1 MSVISGVD
9 NRKQTEEL
17 TMAHFIIM
25 DVMIEEFHGNFA
37 FLKSYLC
44 FMFLNVYEKIHQKWT
59 ASHVGYVCYVNNVA
73 SACEDFH
80 PQALKGY

>member
-37 FLKSYLC
+37 SLNSYLC
-44 FMFLNVYEKIHQKWT
+44 F
-59 ASHVGYVCYVNNVA
+59 YVSLCI
-73 SACEDFH
+73 
-80 PQALKGY
+80 

>member
-1 MSVISGVD
+1 
-9 NRKQTEEL
+9 
-17 TMAHFIIM
+17 MAHFIIM

>member
-25 DVMIEEFHGNFA
+25 DVIFEEFHGNFA
-37 FLKSYLC
+37 SLNSYLC
-44 FMFLNVYEKIHQKWT
+44 F
-59 ASHVGYVCYVNNVA
+59 YVSLCI
-73 SACEDFH
+73 
-80 PQALKGY
+80 